1 MMMKWN
7 MNEIRMF
14 LDKLENYWGYPFDYE
29 IEICTGNFVCLARAC
44 DKVLFFSDICSE
56 NYDWSYVKMRLIY
69 TYLIYSK
76 NHVVMRMAQC
86 QGQSGLYHALASL
99 GIETCRG
106 LGIEYVNQEI
116 LFEKERELIESLDF
130 QNQLSVGDVLLKK
143 QKLTRYTITS
153 TNDNVNVRN
162 DAGDTI
168 VLEQTDIRNYHVI
181 KKSIT

>member
-7 MNEIRMF
+7 KNEIRMF

-29 IEICTGNFVCLARAC
+29 IEICTGNFVCLARAY
-44 DKVLFFSDICSE
+44 DKVLLFSDICSE
-56 NYDWSYVKMRLIY
+56 SSYVKMRLIY

-143 QKLTRYTITS
+143 QNLTHYTITS
-153 TNDNVNVRN
+153 THDNVIVRN

-168 VLEQTDIRNYHVI
+168 VLEQADIRNYHVI
-181 KKSIT
+181 KTYII